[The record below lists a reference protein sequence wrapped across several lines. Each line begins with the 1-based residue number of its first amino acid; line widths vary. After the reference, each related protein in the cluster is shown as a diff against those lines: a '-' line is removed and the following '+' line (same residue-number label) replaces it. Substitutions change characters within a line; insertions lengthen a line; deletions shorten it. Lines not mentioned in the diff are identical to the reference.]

1 MLLCDQGTV
10 ARNQNRAEMLVLD
23 LLSDPHEALL
33 RALDTVENGG
43 ILVYPTDTV
52 YGMGCDLENKD
63 ALDRLYRLKKIPKR
77 KPLSFICSDLKMVS
91 EYAKVGNSAHSM
103 MRKLLPGPFTFIMQA
118 TRQVPKLMISKQR
131 TVGIR
136 VPEQEFTLELVRR
149 LGRPLVNTSAIDS
162 LEEVVSDPEQIEE
175 LYPRADLMVSLGQQR
190 SEASTILDF
199 TGDNPEVV
207 RQGVGDLSAYL
218 RR

>member
-1 MLLCDQGTV
+1 MHHVKTEP
-10 ARNQNRAEMLVLD
+10 ASMLVLD
-23 LLSDPHEALL
+23 YLNDPHDSLL
-33 RALDTVENGG
+33 RALEVVENGG

-52 YGMGCDLENKD
+52 YGMGCDLQNKD

-91 EYAKVGNSAHSM
+91 SYAKLSNAAHGM
-103 MRKLLPGPFTFIMQA
+103 MRKLLPGPFTFVLQA
-118 TRQVPKLMISKQR
+118 SREVPKLMISKQR

-136 VPEQEFTLELVRR
+136 VPEQDFILELVKR
-149 LGRPLVNTSAIDS
+149 LGRPLVNTSASDT
-162 LEEVVSDPEQIEE
+162 LDEVVSDPDQIEE
-175 LYPRADLMVSLGQQR
+175 MYPRADLMISLGQQR

-199 TGDNPEVV
+199 TGDAPEVI
-207 RQGVGDLSAYL
+207 RQGAGDLSAYL

>member
-1 MLLCDQGTV
+1 MHHVKTEP
-10 ARNQNRAEMLVLD
+10 ASMLVLD
-23 LLSDPHEALL
+23 YLNDPHDSLL
-33 RALDTVENGG
+33 RALEVVENGG

-52 YGMGCDLENKD
+52 YGMGCDLQNKD

-91 EYAKVGNSAHSM
+91 SYAKLSNAAHGM
-103 MRKLLPGPFTFIMQA
+103 MRKLLPGPFTFVLQA
-118 TRQVPKLMISKQR
+118 SREVPKLMISKQR

-136 VPEQEFTLELVRR
+136 VPEQDFILELVKR
-149 LGRPLVNTSAIDS
+149 LGRPLVNTSASDT
-162 LEEVVSDPEQIEE
+162 LDEVVSDPDQIEE
-175 LYPRADLMVSLGQQR
+175 MYPRADLMISLGQQR

-199 TGDNPEVV
+199 TGDAPEVI
-207 RQGVGDLSAYL
+207 RQGAGDLAAYL

>member
-33 RALDTVENGG
+33 RALDIVENGG

-91 EYAKVGNSAHSM
+91 DYAKVGNSAHSM

-149 LGRPLVNTSAIDS
+149 LGRPLVNTSASDS
-162 LEEVVSDPEQIEE
+162 LEEVVSDPDQIEE

>member
-1 MLLCDQGTV
+1 M
-10 ARNQNRAEMLVLD
+10 
-23 LLSDPHEALL
+23 
-33 RALDTVENGG
+33 
-43 ILVYPTDTV
+43 
-52 YGMGCDLENKD
+52 
-63 ALDRLYRLKKIPKR
+63 DR
-77 KPLSFICSDLKMVS
+77 C
-91 EYAKVGNSAHSM
+91 
-103 MRKLLPGPFTFIMQA
+103 
-118 TRQVPKLMISKQR
+118 
-131 TVGIR
+131 
-136 VPEQEFTLELVRR
+136 RR

>member
-1 MLLCDQGTV
+1 MHHVKTEP
-10 ARNQNRAEMLVLD
+10 ASMLVLD
-23 LLSDPHEALL
+23 YLNDPHDSLL
-33 RALDTVENGG
+33 RALEVVENGG

-52 YGMGCDLENKD
+52 YGMGCDLQNKD

-91 EYAKVGNSAHSM
+91 SYAKLSNAAHGM
-103 MRKLLPGPFTFIMQA
+103 MRKLLPGPFTFVLQA
-118 TRQVPKLMISKQR
+118 SREVPKLMISKQR

-136 VPEQEFTLELVRR
+136 VPEQDFILEFVKR
-149 LGRPLVNTSAIDS
+149 LGRPLVNTSASDT
-162 LEEVVSDPEQIEE
+162 LDEVVSDPDQIEE
-175 LYPRADLMVSLGQQR
+175 MYPRADLMISLGQQR

-199 TGDNPEVV
+199 TGDAPEVI
-207 RQGVGDLSAYL
+207 RQGAGDLSAYL

>member
-1 MLLCDQGTV
+1 
-10 ARNQNRAEMLVLD
+10 MLVLD
-23 LLSDPHEALL
+23 YLNDPHDSLL
-33 RALDTVENGG
+33 RALEVVENGG

-52 YGMGCDLENKD
+52 YGMGCDLQNKD

-91 EYAKVGNSAHSM
+91 SYAKLSNAAHGM
-103 MRKLLPGPFTFIMQA
+103 MRKLLPGPFTFVLQA
-118 TRQVPKLMISKQR
+118 SREVPKLMISKQR

-136 VPEQEFTLELVRR
+136 VPEQDFILELVKR
-149 LGRPLVNTSAIDS
+149 LGRPLVNTSASDT
-162 LEEVVSDPEQIEE
+162 LDEVVSDPDQIEE
-175 LYPRADLMVSLGQQR
+175 MYPRADLMISLGQQR

-199 TGDNPEVV
+199 TGDAPEVI
-207 RQGVGDLSAYL
+207 RQGAGDLSAYL

>member
-1 MLLCDQGTV
+1 
-10 ARNQNRAEMLVLD
+10 MLVMDYLN
-23 LLSDPHEALL
+23 DPHEALQ
-33 RALDTVENGG
+33 RALETVENGG

-52 YGMGCDLENKD
+52 YGMGCDLQNKD

-91 EYAKVGNSAHSM
+91 SYGKLSNSAHGM
-103 MRKLLPGPFTFIMQA
+103 MRKLLPGPFTFILQA
-118 TRQVPKLMISKQR
+118 SREVPKLMISKQR

-136 VPEQEFTLELVRR
+136 VPEQEFVLELVKR
-149 LGRPLVNTSAIDS
+149 LGRPLVNTSASDT
-162 LEEVVSDPEQIEE
+162 LEEVVSDPDQIEE
-175 LYPRADLMVSLGQQR
+175 MYPRADLMISLGQQR

-199 TGDNPEVV
+199 TGDMPEVV
-207 RQGVGDLSAYL
+207 RQGAGDLSAYL

>member
-1 MLLCDQGTV
+1 
-10 ARNQNRAEMLVLD
+10 MLVLD
-23 LLSDPHEALL
+23 YLSDPHEALQ
-33 RALDTVENGG
+33 RALETIENGG

-52 YGMGCDLENKD
+52 YGMGCDLHNKD

-91 EYAKVGNSAHSM
+91 SYAKLPNSAHSM
-103 MRKLLPGPFTFIMQA
+103 MRKLLPGPFTFILQA
-118 TRQVPKLMISKQR
+118 SREVPKLMISKQR

-136 VPEQEFTLELVRR
+136 VPEQDLVLELVRR
-149 LGRPLVNTSAIDS
+149 LGRPLVNTSASDS
-162 LEEVVSDPEQIEE
+162 LDEVVSDPEQIEE
-175 LYPRADLMVSLGQQR
+175 LYPRADLMISMGLQK

-199 TGDNPEVV
+199 TSGAPEII
-207 RQGVGDLSAYL
+207 REGAGDLSEYL

>member
-1 MLLCDQGTV
+1 
-10 ARNQNRAEMLVLD
+10 MLVLD

-33 RALDTVENGG
+33 RALDVVENGG

-52 YGMGCDLENKD
+52 YGIGCDLENKD

-103 MRKLLPGPFTFIMQA
+103 MRKLLPGPFTFILQA

-136 VPEQEFTLELVRR
+136 VPEQDFTLELVRR
-149 LGRPLVNTSAIDS
+149 LGRPLVNTSASDS
-162 LEEVVSDPEQIEE
+162 LEEVVSDPDQIEE
-175 LYPRADLMVSLGQQR
+175 LYPRADLMISLGQQR

-199 TGDNPEVV
+199 TGDNPEVI
-207 RQGVGDLSAYL
+207 RQGLGDLSAYL